1 VKLFSRSS
9 AAKALTLAAVSAL
22 VLSGCAAAPE
32 EEATDA
38 AAADFLA
45 CAISDE
51 GSWEDKSFNQAT
63 QSGMNRAVEEL
74 EISIELLRS
83 VSTDDFEPNLQTS
96 VDAGCD
102 VIIGV
107 GYKIG
112 DAIKKIGEANPDV
125 NFALIDF
132 NPEVA
137 NVKPLM
143 YDVAQAAFLAG
154 YAAADYSTSKVIST
168 YGGIPIPPVTDFMT
182 GYYYGAMQ
190 WGLDN
195 GKSVKVVGWD
205 PVAETGDFMGNFD
218 ANSTVSKQFALS
230 HLDQGADV
238 IMPVAGNQFTAVTTS
253 IDEINPKAVMIGV
266 DTDVSADNPDLAKY
280 VFTSVEKRMALN
292 VFEVISS
299 LLKKEPFDS
308 AVYLGTL
315 ENKGVGISPFYGF
328 EASLSSGLLE
338 KLAELE
344 TGIINGTY
352 KPKG

>member
-1 VKLFSRSS
+1 VKLISRSS
-9 AAKALTLAAVSAL
+9 AAKALSLAAVSAL

-32 EEATDA
+32 EETTDA
-38 AAADFLA
+38 AAVDFLA

-63 QSGMNRAVEEL
+63 QSGMNRAADEL
-74 EISIELLRS
+74 GVSIELLRS

-96 VDAGCD
+96 VDSGCD

-107 GYKIG
+107 GYKIN

-125 NFALIDF
+125 SFVLIDSD
-132 NPEVA
+132 PGVA
-137 NVKPLM
+137 NVKPLN

-168 YGGIPIPPVTDFMT
+168 YGGIPIPPVTGFMT

-195 GKSVKVVGWD
+195 NASVKVVGWN
-205 PVAETGDFMGNFD
+205 PVTEEGDFMGDFT
-218 ANSTVSKQFALS
+218 ANSAVSKQFAMS

-253 IDEINPKAVMIGV
+253 IEEINPKAVMIGV

-280 VFTSVEKRMALN
+280 VLTSVEKRMALN
-292 VFEVISS
+292 VFDIISS
-299 LLKKEPFDS
+299 LLKGEAFDS
-308 AVYLGTL
+308 SSYMGTL
-315 ENKGVGISPFYGF
+315 ENKGVAISPFYDF
-328 EASLSSGLLE
+328 KISAGLMD
-338 KLAELE
+338 KLADLE
-344 TGIINGTY
+344 AGIIGGTY
-352 KPKG
+352 KPQG